1 MRRLSTDVVVVD
13 HRLCAQRY
21 PDDVFKENE
30 REKIINVSPK
40 RE

>member
-1 MRRLSTDVVVVD
+1 MRRLSIIVVIII

>member
-1 MRRLSTDVVVVD
+1 MRRLSIIVDVIV

-21 PDDVFKENE
+21 PDDAFKENE
-30 REKIINVSPK
+30 REDVIVSPK